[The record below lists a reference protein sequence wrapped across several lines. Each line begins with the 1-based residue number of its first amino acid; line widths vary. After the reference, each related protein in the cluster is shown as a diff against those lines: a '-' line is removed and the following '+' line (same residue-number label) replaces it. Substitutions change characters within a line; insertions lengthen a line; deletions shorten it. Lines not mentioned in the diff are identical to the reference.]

1 MKELSLQL
9 YSVKD
14 VFEDTS
20 KVQENF
26 EKIAEMGYTGVE
38 FAGFYGLPKEE
49 MKKILDRTGL
59 KAVSAHAGDI
69 CGKEDYYMDYLSY
82 VGAKYIICPWAD
94 VDTLD
99 KVKSLAE
106 SFNKTGK
113 ILSENGFTFG
123 FHNHAHEF
131 TTKYEGVS
139 AWDILFKL
147 TDPKYVTA
155 QIDTFHVVKAGEDLY
170 QTIEK
175 YNDRMPTIHL
185 KEITADKKD
194 MYAGGGIIDFK
205 KVIDMTNKPNMQ
217 YIYEFEG
224 ENAMENCEKAAAY
237 LLSL

>member
-9 YSVKD
+9 YSAKD
-14 VFEDTS
+14 AFEDTS
-20 KVQENF
+20 KAEENF

-59 KAVSAHAGDI
+59 KAVSAHAG
-69 CGKEDYYMDYLSY
+69 
-82 VGAKYIICPWAD
+82 
-94 VDTLD
+94 
-99 KVKSLAE
+99 
-106 SFNKTGK
+106 
-113 ILSENGFTFG
+113 
-123 FHNHAHEF
+123 
-131 TTKYEGVS
+131 
-139 AWDILFKL
+139 
-147 TDPKYVTA
+147 
-155 QIDTFHVVKAGEDLY
+155 EDLY

-194 MYAGGGIIDFK
+194 IYAGGGIIDFE